1 MDDRVPAALLL
12 REVVRI
18 FSRSQRIHASCVAG
32 ASSVQCHV
40 LNELLRNPGITQ
52 QHLVEKLGLDKSWIS
67 RAIDGL
73 VKTGAVTKQ
82 TDQTD
87 RRCVNLSLTSSGLG
101 LAQQLDHQLNEHAAQ
116 VLNSLSNEQNQQIAA
131 SLQLLLDNLN
141 PNPPTNTCKSR
152 GSP

>member
-1 MDDRVPAALLL
+1 MIDKDSTALLL

-18 FSRSQRIHASCVAG
+18 FSRSQRINASCTDG
-32 ASSVQCHV
+32 ASTVQCHV

-82 TDQTD
+82 VSQHD
-87 RRCVNLSLTSSGLG
+87 RRNVC
-101 LAQQLDHQLNEHAAQ
+101 
-116 VLNSLSNEQNQQIAA
+116 
-131 SLQLLLDNLN
+131 
-141 PNPPTNTCKSR
+141 
-152 GSP
+152 